1 MLYLSQWIYM
11 GMKEVD
17 DMAEGRYTVTFPDYT
32 IGVDSYEKICEICPR
47 YVKNVVVIG
56 GRRAIEEAREKMT
69 AAVEGIGLEF
79 TGFMLF
85 GGEASY
91 ENIMNISRD
100 PAVYDAD
107 MIFGVGGGKAIDTA
121 KVVAHMVHK
130 PYFTFPTVAGSC
142 AAFASIGSIYYP
154 DGRFHEF
161 SYSNVPPTHVFL
173 CSRIAAEA
181 PVEYLLRGIGDTL
194 AKYYEAQIAS
204 RGRCLHHSD
213 GMGIAL
219 SRMCA
224 EPIFQYGVQAVEDN
238 ARHVVS
244 AAFEEVMLAVVV
256 TSGMVSNLAAPEFNG
271 HMAHTLFVELSSL
284 PESEKCRTH
293 GGLVAYGIL
302 LLLLCDRQKS
312 EFERVYDFCRKIG
325 LATCRADIGAS
336 EEDIHRVFQA
346 TEKNQNVKTLPYK
359 ITLAMLQK
367 AAAELESYHTEH
379 VKQ

>member
-1 MLYLSQWIYM
+1 
-11 GMKEVD
+11 
-17 DMAEGRYTVTFPDYT
+17 MADGRYTMTFPDYT
-32 IGVDSYEKICEICPR
+32 IGVDSYEKICEVCPR
-47 YVKNVVVIG
+47 YGKNVVVIG
-56 GRRAIEEAREKMT
+56 GKKAIEVAETKLV

-79 TGFMLF
+79 TGFILF

-91 ENIMNISRD
+91 ENIMKISRD

-107 MIFGVGGGKAIDTA
+107 MIFAVGGGKAIDTA

-142 AAFASIGSIYYP
+142 AAFASIGSVYYP

-161 SYSNVPPTHVFL
+161 SYSDVPPVHVFL

-204 RGRCLHHSD
+204 RGRCLQHSD
-213 GMGIAL
+213 AMGIAL

-224 EPIFQYGVQAVEDN
+224 KPIFEYGVQAVEDN
-238 ARHVVS
+238 VRHVVS
-244 AAFEEVMLAVVV
+244 EAFEEVMLAIVVS
-256 TSGMVSNLAAPEFNG
+256 SGMVSNLAAPEFNG
-271 HMAHTLFVELSSL
+271 HMSHTLFVSLASL
-284 PESEKCRTH
+284 PESEQCRKH

-302 LLLLCDRQKS
+302 LLLLCDGQKS
-312 EFERVYDFCRKIG
+312 EFERVYGFCSKIG
-325 LATCRADIGAS
+325 LATCRSDIGAS
-336 EEDIHRVFQA
+336 EEEIHAVFQA
-346 TEKNQNVKTLPYK
+346 TEKNQNVKVLPYK

-367 AAAELESYHTEH
+367 AAAELETYHVEH
-379 VKQ
+379 QAK

>member
-1 MLYLSQWIYM
+1 
-11 GMKEVD
+11 
-17 DMAEGRYTVTFPDYT
+17 MADGRYTMTFPDYT
-32 IGVDSYEKICEICPR
+32 IGVDSYEKICEVCPR
-47 YVKNVVVIG
+47 YGKNVVVIG
-56 GRRAIEEAREKMT
+56 GKHAIEAAEKKLA

-79 TGFMLF
+79 TGFILF

-91 ENIMNISRD
+91 ENIMKISKD

-107 MIFGVGGGKAIDTA
+107 MIFGVGGGKALDTA

-130 PYFTFPTVAGSC
+130 PFFTFPTVAGSC
-142 AAFASIGSIYYP
+142 AAFACIGSIYYP
-154 DGRFHEF
+154 DGRFQEF
-161 SYSNVPPTHVFL
+161 SYSNVSPVHVFL
-173 CSRIAAEA
+173 CSRIAANA

-204 RGRCLHHSD
+204 RGRCLKHAD

-244 AAFEEVMLAVVV
+244 EAFEEVMLAVVV

-271 HMAHTLFVELSSL
+271 HMAHTLFVELSAL
-284 PESEKCRTH
+284 PENEQCHTH
-293 GGLVAYGIL
+293 GGLVAYGLL
-302 LLLLCDRQKS
+302 LLLLCDGQRQ
-312 EFERVYDFCRKIG
+312 EFERVYGFCQQIG

-336 EEDIHRVFQA
+336 EADIHRVFQA
-346 TEKNQNVKTLPYK
+346 TEKNQNVKILPYK
-359 ITLAMLQK
+359 ITLDMLQK
-367 AAAELESYHTEH
+367 AAAELEAYHAAH
-379 VKQ
+379 AGK